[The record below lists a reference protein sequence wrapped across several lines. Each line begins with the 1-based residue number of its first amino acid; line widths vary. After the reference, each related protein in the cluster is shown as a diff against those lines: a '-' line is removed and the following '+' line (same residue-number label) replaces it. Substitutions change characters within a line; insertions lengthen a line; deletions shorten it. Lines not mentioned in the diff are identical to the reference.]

1 MIIVSTI
8 NPSSYRIYRT
18 MTGCKRCT
26 ILAIGKSNAL
36 TVRGGCSSVK
46 RGKRTMPSDI
56 NKQRELID
64 EWTGFA
70 KVHLDRGQKRVAD
83 AYLECAHSLLAMLEG
98 EEPECEWVS
107 VEDRLPDKPNKAEY
121 EYVDCWIFY
130 KGQIMRIPWNC
141 EERCWDDA
149 DYDDHFCAAKVPTH
163 WMLAPLPAPP
173 ETEVKG

>member
-83 AYLECAHSLLAMLEG
+83 AYLECAHSLLAMLEEG
-98 EEPECEWVS
+98 CDSCKHREGDCNYPCYDQEYDAPRCKHIAESFYEPRK
-107 VEDRLPDKPNKAEY
+107 D
-121 EYVDCWIFY
+121 
-130 KGQIMRIPWNC
+130 Q
-141 EERCWDDA
+141 A
-149 DYDDHFCAAKVPTH
+149 D
-163 WMLAPLPAPP
+163 
-173 ETEVKG
+173 E